1 MLTFAAALREAMF
14 IERMGL
20 GTAKAGPGVDAK
32 ITVFKSVNGSKK
44 KSLEKSQKVFGSLI
58 NLLTF
63 AAALKTKR
71 RSSDKLKVRN
81 E

>member
-1 MLTFAAALREAMF
+1 MSRESGK
-14 IERMGL
+14 RDSSL
-20 GTAKAGPGVDAK
+20 SRQ
-32 ITVFKSVNGSKK
+32 TVRK

-63 AAALKTKR
+63 AAALRTKQ
-71 RSSDKLKVRN
+71 RSSDKLMVRN